1 MGKIKVRL
9 INDPNIA
16 YKKIDVDIYDEEM
29 NLKSLNPGMSE
40 SHRIPANYLV
50 NDAKILGM
58 SNLILNKN
66 NICAIN
72 NIVFNVRN
80 NDKIFHESEKSIK
93 HDNKNIYFDVSNEE
107 NLVKG
112 IFLGSHWNY
121 GHWLFNHLAR
131 LYYCQSSYKDCHII
145 VNNSLDSDKFRIL
158 KYFNIADE
166 NIKILNRG
174 TLLNVE
180 KLIIPQMPWHSLN
193 GKLWWAPNSFK
204 FIRENLRV
212 NEISHSECKLNIF
225 ITRSSARWRRV
236 TNEIQLFNIAKKYK
250 FELID
255 IGTLTVDEQINLGK
269 RTRNLIS
276 PFGANSNFFINIPK
290 GAKFIELA
298 PPIDRMNVS
307 GSFSVASQ
315 IDYIQI
321 VGSPEKKENQRDLDS
336 DYFIDENEFLEKI
349 QDFCD
354 II

>member
-16 YKKIDVDIYDEEM
+16 YKKIDVDFYDEEM
-29 NLKSLNPGMSE
+29 NLKPLNPGTSE
-40 SHRIPANYLV
+40 SYRIPANYLV
-50 NDAKILGM
+50 NEAKILGM

-131 LYYCQSSYKDCHII
+131 LYYCQSSYKECHII
-145 VNNSLDSDKFRIL
+145 VNNSIDSDKFRIL

-204 FIRENLRV
+204 FIRENLRI

-225 ITRSSARWRRV
+225 ITRSSARWRKV

-307 GSFSVASQ
+307 GSFSAASQ

-321 VGSPEKKENQRDLDS
+321 VGRSEKKENQRDLDS
-336 DYFIDENEFLEKI
+336 DYFIDENEFQKKI
-349 QDFCD
+349 QNFCD

>member
-40 SHRIPANYLV
+40 SYRIPANYFV

-80 NDKIFHESEKSIK
+80 KDKIFHESEKSIK

-107 NLVKG
+107 NLDKG

-225 ITRSSARWRRV
+225 ITRSSARWRKV

-307 GSFSVASQ
+307 GSFSAASQ

-321 VGSPEKKENQRDLDS
+321 VGRSEKKENQRDLDS
-336 DYFIDENEFLEKI
+336 DYFIDENEFQKKI
-349 QDFCD
+349 QNFCD